1 MTQFD
6 DRERGEEARF
16 AHSEEL
22 RFRAEVRRNK
32 LLAFWAAE
40 LMGITELDGRQAY
53 ASEVVAADFTEV
65 GDEDVFRKVADDLRA
80 KGVVITD
87 ETIRR
92 KMGELVPLARE
103 QVLKEVDI

>member
-6 DRERGEEARF
+6 DREKAEEARF

-40 LMGITELDGRQAY
+40 LMGIKELEGRQAY
-53 ASEVVAADFTEV
+53 ANEVVAADFTEA
-65 GDEDVFRKVADDLRA
+65 GDEDVFRKLADDMRA

-87 ETIRR
+87 EAIRR
-92 KMGELVPLARE
+92 KMVELVPVAKE
-103 QVLKEVDI
+103 QVLKEADA

>member
-6 DRERGEEARF
+6 DRERAEEARF

-22 RFRAEVRRNK
+22 RFRAEVRRDK

-40 LMGITELDGRQAY
+40 LMGLTELDGRQAY
-53 ASEVVAADFTEV
+53 AEEVVRADFTEK

-80 KGVVITD
+80 KGVTITD
-87 ETIRR
+87 EAIRL
-92 KMGELVPLARE
+92 KMAELVPIARE
-103 QVLKEVDI
+103 QVLKEADS